1 MKTAIEVLENY
12 KAGPEAI
19 KWAGHK
25 TTQDAWETCHRGD
38 WMLWIASRLGVD
50 ERKLYLCNAEI
61 ARHIICLTDDR
72 LSIDVIRAAYEFGIG
87 MIFYK
92 DLIQVRIKTKIRGGI
107 YSDAIS
113 YKTITDIVRH
123 IAYYAVADLD
133 KAYLVAEYVSI
144 ADATYIIDSG
154 YVSEVNASKKA
165 KSLAESADICRDI
178 LTEEIKKF
186 F

>member
-19 KWAGHK
+19 KWIGHK

-50 ERKLYLCNAEI
+50 RRKLYLCNAEI
-61 ARHIICLTDDR
+61 AYQIISYTDDR
-72 LSIDVIRAAYEFGIG
+72 HSSINGVRTAYEFGRG
-87 MIFYK
+87 MISFK
-92 DLIQVRIKTKIRGGI
+92 ELIKTREEAGI
-107 YSDAIS
+107 SRVYSDATY
-113 YKTITDIVRH
+113 YKTITDIVKA
-123 IAYYAVADLD
+123 IAYYAVADPD
-133 KAYLVAEYVSI
+133 KAYLVAKYVSI
-144 ADATYIIDSG
+144 AHATDIIDSG
-154 YVSEVNASKKA
+154 YVSEVDASKKA